1 METDHSIGSPIG
13 PSSSNKRTASSSFPP
28 NGVKANNS
36 VSGVTMSSSSPSS
49 SSGFKPGQAKK
60 LVIKNFSSPKLP
72 DNYHDTTWNKLKEA
86 VIAVQTSKS
95 ISTPLEELYQAVE
108 NMCSHKMSAK
118 LYSNLEELCVN
129 HVKSNMEKFESGC
142 DSLTFLKI
150 VDGCWQDH
158 CRQMV
163 SFTFPL
169 F

>member
-1 METDHSIGSPIG
+1 MLTDHTIGSIAG
-13 PSSSNKRTASSSFPP
+13 PSTSNKRSASSSFPP
-28 NGVKANNS
+28 NGVKVNNS
-36 VSGVTMSSSSPSS
+36 SSSGSSSGLNMSSSSPSPAAY
-49 SSGFKPGQAKK
+49 KPGAAKK

-72 DNYHDTTWNKLKEA
+72 DNYHDMTWNKLKEA
-86 VIAVQTSKS
+86 VIAIQTSKS

-118 LYSNLEELCVN
+118 LYTNLEELCIN
-129 HVKSNMEKFESGC
+129 HVKSNMDRFESGC

-163 SFTFPL
+163 
-169 F
+169 